1 MSKCLLL
8 SWQASNNSIPIR
20 RSSDEEEVIL
30 AAAAVVAREKVGGS
44 IESSSKNQ
52 VWITHNDDKV
62 QKVASKGMT
71 MGDK

>member
-52 VWITHNDDKV
+52 VWITHNDKV
-62 QKVASKGMT
+62 QKVQTKGMT